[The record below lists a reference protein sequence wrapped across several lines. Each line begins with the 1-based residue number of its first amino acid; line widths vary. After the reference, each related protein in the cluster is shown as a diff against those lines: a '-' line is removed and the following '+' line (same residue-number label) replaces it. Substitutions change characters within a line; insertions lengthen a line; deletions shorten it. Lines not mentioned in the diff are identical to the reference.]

1 MIEKTQILLIGGSAG
16 SLEVVLQMLPFI
28 KEDIEFPIVIIFHRK
43 FTVDLVIEKILQRK
57 TNLIVKE
64 AEEKDV
70 LKAGYIYIAPPDYHL
85 LIEKDHTF
93 SLDFSEKIN
102 FSRPSINV
110 TFLSAADAYPKGLA
124 TIILSGA
131 NADGVEGM
139 KKIKE
144 LGGICI
150 VQNPESAAVDFM
162 PNQAIKEVEVDFVS
176 STDELAKIINQLN

>member
-1 MIEKTQILLIGGSAG
+1 M
-16 SLEVVLQMLPFI
+16 
-28 KEDIEFPIVIIFHRK
+28 
-43 FTVDLVIEKILQRK
+43 
-57 TNLIVKE
+57 
-64 AEEKDV
+64 
-70 LKAGYIYIAPPDYHL
+70 
-85 LIEKDHTF
+85 
-93 SLDFSEKIN
+93 
-102 FSRPSINV
+102 
-110 TFLSAADAYPKGLA
+110 SAADAYPKGLA